1 MDKPSQDPVS
11 RHQGIQDFLK
21 AVGPSLPAYRY
32 AAFSYVGLNQGGET
46 AILHARLDLSLELP
60 SSSTGIEE
68 AENICAGRHLLPAV
82 EPHIVERCIRI
93 ALSGESLSIADAR
106 PLKLLPRPDASFSGH
121 DAYYDPST
129 LQQRLRKGDLSTDRL
144 YMSGVSRHQL
154 HNHQM
159 NELTRELQDLGYDS
173 IEGLLRTY
181 GFEPRDQTTLEI
193 TTTPIAMF
201 GQVSQLLEQNA
212 SITFRLAATL
222 DPSHFRAFAK
232 NADPHVRRP
241 PRRIDGMDITWKPAG
256 LWQEGTWAFD
266 IEEAQIL
273 DCWLVYGGRPQ
284 AELRIADEEALPN
297 PQHLLVSL
305 VDTELQRMKQLV
317 TKPKKKEAEDFEAAI
332 AWLFH
337 LLGFPAIHVG
347 AVSGTQDEP
356 DILASGPDGE
366 VLLVECTTKVPDD
379 DKLTLLISRTQRM
392 RELQQRAGYGLHGEV
407 RVITF
412 MVCPL
417 SAEELAGLRAK
428 AEQHSIILLCL
439 PELEEALERIRF
451 TPNPRQWLRR
461 LLDKPLLQLMTGERR
476 LPD

>member
-1 MDKPSQDPVS
+1 MNKPSQDPVS
-11 RHQGIQDFLK
+11 RHQGVQDFLK
-21 AVGPSLPAYRY
+21 AVAPSLPAYRY
-32 AAFSYVGLNQGGET
+32 ATFSYVGLNQGGET

-60 SSSTGIEE
+60 SSSTGTEE
-68 AENICAGRHLLPAV
+68 ASNVCAGRHFLAGID
-82 EPHIVERCIRI
+82 PHIVERCIRI
-93 ALSGESLSIADAR
+93 ALSSEHLSIADAR
-106 PLKLLPRPDASFSGH
+106 PLKLLPRPDGSFNGH
-121 DAYYDPST
+121 DAYYDAST
-129 LQQRLRKGDLSTDRL
+129 LQQRLRKGDRSTDRL

-159 NELTRELQDLGYDS
+159 NEFTRELQDLGYDS
-173 IEGLLRTY
+173 IESLLRTY

-193 TTTPIAMF
+193 TTTPIATF
-201 GQVSQLLEQNA
+201 DQVSRLLERSA
-212 SITFRLAATL
+212 AISFRLAATL
-222 DPSHFRAFAK
+222 DPAQFRAFAK
-232 NADPHVRRP
+232 NADPQVRRP
-241 PRRIDGMDITWKPAG
+241 PRRIDGEDIDWIPNG
-256 LWQEGTWAFD
+256 SWMEGTWAFD

-297 PQHLLVSL
+297 PLHLLVSL
-305 VDTELQRMKQLV
+305 VDADLQRMKQLI
-317 TKPKKKEAEDFEAAI
+317 TNPKKKEADDFEAAI

-347 AVSGTQDEP
+347 AVSATQEEP

-379 DKLTLLISRTQRM
+379 NKLTLLISRTQRM
-392 RELQQRAGYGLHGEV
+392 RDLQQRAGPGLHGEV
-407 RVITF
+407 RVIPF

-417 SAEELAGLRAK
+417 PSGELAGLRAK
-428 AEQHSIILLCL
+428 AERHSITLLCL
-439 PELEEALERIRF
+439 PDLEEALERIRF

-461 LLDKPLLQLMTGERR
+461 LFDKPLLQVMTGERR

>member
-11 RHQGIQDFLK
+11 RHQGVQDFLK
-21 AVGPSLPAYRY
+21 AVAPSLPAYRY
-32 AAFSYVGLNQGGET
+32 ATFSYVGLNQGGET
-46 AILHARLDLSLELP
+46 AILYARLDLSLELP
-60 SSSTGIEE
+60 SSSTGTEE
-68 AENICAGRHLLPAV
+68 ASNVCAGRHLIAGIDS
-82 EPHIVERCIRI
+82 HIVERCIRI
-93 ALSGESLSIADAR
+93 ALSGEHLSIADAR
-106 PLKLLPRPDASFSGH
+106 PLKLLPRPDGSFNGH
-121 DAYYDPST
+121 DAYYDAST
-129 LQQRLRKGDLSTDRL
+129 LQQRLRKGDRSTDRL

-159 NELTRELQDLGYDS
+159 NEFTRELQDLGYDS
-173 IEGLLRTY
+173 IESLLRTY

-193 TTTPIAMF
+193 ATTPIATF
-201 GQVSQLLEQNA
+201 DQVSRLLKRSA
-212 SITFRLAATL
+212 AISFRLAATL
-222 DPSHFRAFAK
+222 DPAQFRAFAK
-232 NADPHVRRP
+232 NADPQVRRP
-241 PRRIDGMDITWKPAG
+241 PRRVDGEVIDWIPNGSWI
-256 LWQEGTWAFD
+256 EGTWAFD

-297 PQHLLVSL
+297 PRHLLVSL
-305 VDTELQRMKQLV
+305 VDADLQRMKQLI
-317 TKPKKKEAEDFEAAI
+317 TTPKKKEADDFEAAI

-347 AVSGTQDEP
+347 AVSAMQDEP

-392 RELQQRAGYGLHGEV
+392 RDLQQRAGPGLYGEV
-407 RVITF
+407 RVIPF

-417 SAEELAGLRAK
+417 PSGELAGLRVK
-428 AEQHSIILLCL
+428 AERHSITLLCL
-439 PELEEALERIRF
+439 PDLEEALERIRF

-461 LLDKPLLQLMTGERR
+461 LFDKPLLQLMTGERR